1 MLFVYFY
8 KKGGVY
14 MFWDNFYSL
23 CKEKGTTP
31 NAVAKALGYSPAIC
45 THWKNGK
52 KPSGQKLTELSTFF
66 KVPIERLI
74 SDASDTLSEAEPL
87 PTVNTYQIP
96 VFESV
101 SAGFGA
107 YADDRICG
115 YMPLFITS
123 DAEARETICV
133 RVRGSSMYPRIE
145 DGALIQVHKQDYADN
160 GQIVVMLVDGEEAV
174 VKRYFCDTARAVVR
188 LESYNPEYP
197 PRVFRG
203 AEIERLKILG
213 VAKRV
218 ITDL

>member
-1 MLFVYFY
+1 MTTYEKIAAAL
-8 KKGGVY
+8 
-14 MFWDNFYSL
+14 
-23 CKEKGTTP
+23 KEKNVKPT
-31 NAVAKALGYSPAIC
+31 VMLKALGFSVGLNTQWKQGKQEPSRDKLIAIA
-45 THWKNGK
+45 KY
-52 KPSGQKLTELSTFF
+52 LD
-66 KVPIERLI
+66 VPVSYFLNE
-74 SDASDTLSEAEPL
+74 SEAEPL

>member
-1 MLFVYFY
+1 MTNLKYY
-8 KKGGVY
+8 RTKKGLDQLEIARQIGVSKQAY
-14 MFWDNFYSL
+14 SNYELGKRQASHEILVKLARILDTSVDNL
-23 CKEKGTTP
+23 LTG
-31 NAVAKALGYSPAIC
+31 SPA
-45 THWKNGK
+45 
-52 KPSGQKLTELSTFF
+52 
-66 KVPIERLI
+66 
-74 SDASDTLSEAEPL
+74 LSEAEPL

-123 DAEARETICV
+123 EAEARETICV

>member
-1 MLFVYFY
+1 MTNLKYY
-8 KKGGVY
+8 RTKKGLDQLEIARQIGVSKQA
-14 MFWDNFYSL
+14 YSNY
-23 CKEKGTTP
+23 E
-31 NAVAKALGYSPAIC
+31 LGKRQASHEILVKLARILDTSVDSLLTGSP
-45 THWKNGK
+45 T
-52 KPSGQKLTELSTFF
+52 Q
-66 KVPIERLI
+66 
-74 SDASDTLSEAEPL
+74 SEAEPL
-87 PTVNTYQIP
+87 PTINTYQIP

>member
-1 MLFVYFY
+1 
-8 KKGGVY
+8 
-14 MFWDNFYSL
+14 MFWERFYNLCIDN
-23 CKEKGTTP
+23 GTKP
-31 NAVAKALGYSPAIC
+31 NAVAKQLGFSSAVC
-45 THWKNGK
+45 TQWKQRGTTPK
-52 KPSGQKLTELSTFF
+52 IEYLQKIAAYFGVSVDYLAGGSQ
-66 KVPIERLI
+66 
-74 SDASDTLSEAEPL
+74 LSEAEPL

-107 YADDRICG
+107 YADDRICE

-160 GQIVVMLVDGEEAV
+160 GQIVVMLIDGEEAV

>member
-1 MLFVYFY
+1 MTTYEKIAAAL
-8 KKGGVY
+8 
-14 MFWDNFYSL
+14 
-23 CKEKGTTP
+23 KEKNVKPT
-31 NAVAKALGYSPAIC
+31 VMLKALGFSVGLNTQWKQGKQEPSRDKLIAIA
-45 THWKNGK
+45 KY
-52 KPSGQKLTELSTFF
+52 LD
-66 KVPIERLI
+66 VPVSYFLNE
-74 SDASDTLSEAEPL
+74 SEAEPL

-160 GQIVVMLVDGEEAV
+160 GQIVVMLIDGEEAV

>member
-1 MLFVYFY
+1 MTNLKYY
-8 KKGGVY
+8 RTKKGLDQLEIARQIGVSKQA
-14 MFWDNFYSL
+14 YSNY
-23 CKEKGTTP
+23 E
-31 NAVAKALGYSPAIC
+31 LGKRQASHEILVKLARILDTSVDSLLTGSPA
-45 THWKNGK
+45 
-52 KPSGQKLTELSTFF
+52 Q
-66 KVPIERLI
+66 
-74 SDASDTLSEAEPL
+74 SEAEPL

-107 YADDRICG
+107 YADDRICE

-160 GQIVVMLVDGEEAV
+160 GQIVVMLIDGEEAV

>member
-1 MLFVYFY
+1 MTNLKYY
-8 KKGGVY
+8 RTKKGLDQLEIAQQIGVSKQAY
-14 MFWDNFYSL
+14 SNYELGKRQASHEILVKLARILDTSVDNL
-23 CKEKGTTP
+23 LTG
-31 NAVAKALGYSPAIC
+31 SPA
-45 THWKNGK
+45 
-52 KPSGQKLTELSTFF
+52 Q
-66 KVPIERLI
+66 
-74 SDASDTLSEAEPL
+74 SEAEPL

-160 GQIVVMLVDGEEAV
+160 GQIVVMLIDGEEAV

>member
-1 MLFVYFY
+1 MTNLKYY
-8 KKGGVY
+8 RTKKGLDQLEIAQQIGVSKQAY
-14 MFWDNFYSL
+14 SNYELGKRQASHEILVKLARILDTSVDNL
-23 CKEKGTTP
+23 LTG
-31 NAVAKALGYSPAIC
+31 SPA
-45 THWKNGK
+45 
-52 KPSGQKLTELSTFF
+52 Q
-66 KVPIERLI
+66 
-74 SDASDTLSEAEPL
+74 SEAEPL

-123 DAEARETICV
+123 EAEARETICV

-160 GQIVVMLVDGEEAV
+160 GQIVVMLIDGEEAV

>member
-1 MLFVYFY
+1 MTNLKYY
-8 KKGGVY
+8 RTKKGLDQLEIAQQIGVSKQAY
-14 MFWDNFYSL
+14 SNYELGKRQASHEILVKLARILDTSVDNL
-23 CKEKGTTP
+23 LTG
-31 NAVAKALGYSPAIC
+31 SPA
-45 THWKNGK
+45 
-52 KPSGQKLTELSTFF
+52 Q
-66 KVPIERLI
+66 
-74 SDASDTLSEAEPL
+74 SEAEPL
-87 PTVNTYQIP
+87 PTVSTYQIP

-123 DAEARETICV
+123 EAEARETICV

-160 GQIVVMLVDGEEAV
+160 GQIVVMLIDGEEAV

>member
-1 MLFVYFY
+1 MTTYEKIAAAL
-8 KKGGVY
+8 
-14 MFWDNFYSL
+14 
-23 CKEKGTTP
+23 KEKNIKPT
-31 NAVAKALGYSPAIC
+31 VMLKALGFSVGLNTQWKQGKQEPSRDKLIAIA
-45 THWKNGK
+45 KY
-52 KPSGQKLTELSTFF
+52 LD
-66 KVPIERLI
+66 VPVSYFLNE
-74 SDASDTLSEAEPL
+74 SEAEPL

-133 RVRGSSMYPRIE
+133 RVRSSSMYPRIE

-160 GQIVVMLVDGEEAV
+160 GQIVVMLIDGEEAV

>member
-1 MLFVYFY
+1 MTNLKYY
-8 KKGGVY
+8 RTKKGLDQLEIARQIGVSKQAY
-14 MFWDNFYSL
+14 SNYELGKRQASHEILVKLARILDTSVDNL
-23 CKEKGTTP
+23 LTG
-31 NAVAKALGYSPAIC
+31 SPA
-45 THWKNGK
+45 
-52 KPSGQKLTELSTFF
+52 
-66 KVPIERLI
+66 
-74 SDASDTLSEAEPL
+74 LSEAEPL

-107 YADDRICG
+107 YADDRICE

>member
-1 MLFVYFY
+1 MTAWERISALMEDRGTTNKELADYIQTRPQTITDW
-8 KKGGVY
+8 KKGKTQSYTKFYPKIAAYFGVSVDY
-14 MFWDNFYSL
+14 LAGGS
-23 CKEKGTTP
+23 
-31 NAVAKALGYSPAIC
+31 
-45 THWKNGK
+45 
-52 KPSGQKLTELSTFF
+52 Q
-66 KVPIERLI
+66 
-74 SDASDTLSEAEPL
+74 LSEAEPL
-87 PTVNTYQIP
+87 PTVKTYQIP

-213 VAKRV
+213 VAKRI

>member
-1 MLFVYFY
+1 MTTANKIREARESANLTQKQLADMLGVPVRTYGSY
-8 KKGGVY
+8 ERGERDISTDILKKVCEVLKVSSDY
-14 MFWDNFYSL
+14 L
-23 CKEKGTTP
+23 
-31 NAVAKALGYSPAIC
+31 LGRRSPA
-45 THWKNGK
+45 
-52 KPSGQKLTELSTFF
+52 Q
-66 KVPIERLI
+66 
-74 SDASDTLSEAEPL
+74 SEAEPL

-160 GQIVVMLVDGEEAV
+160 GQIVVMLIDGEEAV

>member
-1 MLFVYFY
+1 MTNLKYY
-8 KKGGVY
+8 RTKKGLDQLEIARQIGVSKQAY
-14 MFWDNFYSL
+14 SNYELGKRQASHEILVKLARILDTSVDNL
-23 CKEKGTTP
+23 LTG
-31 NAVAKALGYSPAIC
+31 SPA
-45 THWKNGK
+45 
-52 KPSGQKLTELSTFF
+52 Q
-66 KVPIERLI
+66 
-74 SDASDTLSEAEPL
+74 SEAEPL

-160 GQIVVMLVDGEEAV
+160 GQIVVMLIDGEEAV

>member
-1 MLFVYFY
+1 MTNLKYY
-8 KKGGVY
+8 RTKKGLDQLEIARQIGVSKQAY
-14 MFWDNFYSL
+14 SNYELGKRQASHEILVKLARILDTSVDNL
-23 CKEKGTTP
+23 LTG
-31 NAVAKALGYSPAIC
+31 SPA
-45 THWKNGK
+45 
-52 KPSGQKLTELSTFF
+52 Q
-66 KVPIERLI
+66 
-74 SDASDTLSEAEPL
+74 SEAEPL

-160 GQIVVMLVDGEEAV
+160 GQIVVMLIDGGEAV

>member
-1 MLFVYFY
+1 
-8 KKGGVY
+8 

-31 NAVAKALGYSPAIC
+31 NAVAKVLGYSPAIC

>member
-1 MLFVYFY
+1 MTNLKYY
-8 KKGGVY
+8 RTKKGLDQLEIAQQIGVSKQAY
-14 MFWDNFYSL
+14 SNYELGKRQASHEILVKLARILDTSVDNL
-23 CKEKGTTP
+23 LTG
-31 NAVAKALGYSPAIC
+31 SPA
-45 THWKNGK
+45 
-52 KPSGQKLTELSTFF
+52 Q
-66 KVPIERLI
+66 
-74 SDASDTLSEAEPL
+74 SEAEPL
-87 PTVNTYQIP
+87 PTVSTYQIP

-123 DAEARETICV
+123 EAEARETICV

>member
-1 MLFVYFY
+1 MTNLKYY
-8 KKGGVY
+8 RTKKGLDQLEIARQIGVSKQAY
-14 MFWDNFYSL
+14 SNYELGKRQASHEILVKLARILDTSVDNL
-23 CKEKGTTP
+23 LTG
-31 NAVAKALGYSPAIC
+31 SPA
-45 THWKNGK
+45 
-52 KPSGQKLTELSTFF
+52 
-66 KVPIERLI
+66 
-74 SDASDTLSEAEPL
+74 LSEAEPL

-107 YADDRICG
+107 YADDRICE

-160 GQIVVMLVDGEEAV
+160 GQIVVMLIDGEEAV

>member
-1 MLFVYFY
+1 MTNLKYY
-8 KKGGVY
+8 RTKKGLDQLEIARQIGVSKQA
-14 MFWDNFYSL
+14 YSNY
-23 CKEKGTTP
+23 E
-31 NAVAKALGYSPAIC
+31 LGKRQASHEILVKLARILDTSVDSLLTGSPA
-45 THWKNGK
+45 
-52 KPSGQKLTELSTFF
+52 
-66 KVPIERLI
+66 
-74 SDASDTLSEAEPL
+74 LSEAEPL

-160 GQIVVMLVDGEEAV
+160 GQIVVMLIDGEEAV

>member
-1 MLFVYFY
+1 MTNLKYY
-8 KKGGVY
+8 RTKKGLDQLEIARQIGVSKQA
-14 MFWDNFYSL
+14 YSNY
-23 CKEKGTTP
+23 E
-31 NAVAKALGYSPAIC
+31 LGKRQASHEILVKLARILDTSVDSLLTGSPA
-45 THWKNGK
+45 
-52 KPSGQKLTELSTFF
+52 Q
-66 KVPIERLI
+66 
-74 SDASDTLSEAEPL
+74 SEAEPL

>member
-1 MLFVYFY
+1 MTNLKYY
-8 KKGGVY
+8 RTKKGLDQLEIARQIGVSKQA
-14 MFWDNFYSL
+14 YSNY
-23 CKEKGTTP
+23 E
-31 NAVAKALGYSPAIC
+31 LGKRQASHEILVKLARILDTSVDSLLTGSPA
-45 THWKNGK
+45 
-52 KPSGQKLTELSTFF
+52 Q
-66 KVPIERLI
+66 
-74 SDASDTLSEAEPL
+74 SEAEPL

-213 VAKRV
+213 VAKRI